1 MPEKTDET
9 NQTPAKDATQDDS
22 QDSSRSGG
30 VSGQSSS
37 PSSAMQLPTKEQFF
51 EILMPV
57 EDPEI
62 RISIVDL
69 GLIYDVLVEEDNT
82 VIVKMTLTTP
92 ACPYGEMLINQVQET
107 ITNVEGVKEAKVE
120 LVWEPIWDPREMAS
134 DYAKDQLGIW

>member
-1 MPEKTDET
+1 MTDKTDSKNEV
-9 NQTPAKDATQDDS
+9 PAKAATE
-22 QDSSRSGG
+22 SSKPAGNS
-30 VSGQSSS
+30 V
-37 PSSAMQLPTKEQFF
+37 QLPTKEQFY

-69 GLIYDVLVEEDNT
+69 GLIYDVIVEDDNS

-92 ACPYGEMLINQVQET
+92 ACPYGEMLIAQVKEC
-107 ITNVEGVKEAKVE
+107 ISNIEGVKEAKIE
-120 LVWEPIWDPREMAS
+120 LVWEPAWDPREMAS